1 MALVKG
7 WWDFSIKLFFK
18 WVNHEVQDLYPN
30 CQQKCQQILL
40 NPSYWHFQIFNCG
53 VKIMSFLGQKFGHSC
68 RASGFKVG
76 WSTSCAQNCPT
87 TDFHPISLIFLNKV
101 LVQRSIQ
108 ITFAYCYRSPDYRR
122 RKRIKPQSSADVNQY
137 RKKKKNCNWKSE
149 PEKIYNTE
157 EDFQDGRKNWQD
169 SWLEGDQVC
178 FEFVWSPSTSC
189 PRLKKKS
196 TRYLRLKSC
205 LDHYL
210 PAKLMGLIFSQIAPF
225 SRILLTWDDL
235 LGNQLNLCT
244 VWSSRDW
251 LSETRRPNKICRLS
265 SLPIFRSRMK
275 TRSYFRFS
283 TTLCPS

>member
-137 RKKKKNCNWKSE
+137 SKKKKNCNWKSE

-196 TRYLRLKSC
+196 TSYLRLKSC

-210 PAKLMGLIFSQIAPF
+210 PACQAHGTDFLPDRPFLTHIVDVGRPPRKLTKFVH
-225 SRILLTWDDL
+225 R
-235 LGNQLNLCT
+235 
-244 VWSSRDW
+244 V
-251 LSETRRPNKICRLS
+251 E
-265 SLPIFRSRMK
+265 
-275 TRSYFRFS
+275 
-283 TTLCPS
+283 

>member
-7 WWDFSIKLFFK
+7 WWDFSIKLSFK

-122 RKRIKPQSSADVNQY
+122 RKRIKPQSSADENQYSRKRRKTAIGKVNQ
-137 RKKKKNCNWKSE
+137 RRFITQKKISKMEEKTGRIVGWKVT
-149 PEKIYNTE
+149 KCALNL
-157 EDFQDGRKNWQD
+157 FG
-169 SWLEGDQVC
+169 
-178 FEFVWSPSTSC
+178 
-189 PRLKKKS
+189 PRQPAVHALKKS
-196 TRYLRLKSC
+196 QPGIFALKVASITTC
-205 LDHYL
+205 LPSSWDW
-210 PAKLMGLIFSQIAPF
+210 FSPR
-225 SRILLTWDDL
+225 SP
-235 LGNQLNLCT
+235 
-244 VWSSRDW
+244 
-251 LSETRRPNKICRLS
+251 LSHAYCWRG
-265 SLPIFRSRMK
+265 
-275 TRSYFRFS
+275 
-283 TTLCPS
+283 TTS